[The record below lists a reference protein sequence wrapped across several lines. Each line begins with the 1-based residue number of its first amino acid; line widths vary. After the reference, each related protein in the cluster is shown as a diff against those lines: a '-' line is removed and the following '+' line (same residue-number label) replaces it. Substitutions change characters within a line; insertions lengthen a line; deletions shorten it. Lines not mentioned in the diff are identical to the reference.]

1 MIHIYVNIFEDKV
14 DFHIMEYGKR
24 EIYKIKENEII
35 LPISF
40 SIGDKLSYIKEKLIK
55 KQEYFLKN
63 WKIQCYMKFVR
74 LNIMLQNMDDFI
86 WIITSSGSR
95 KDVIQ
100 TLEH

>member
-40 SIGDKLSYIKEKLIK
+40 SIGDKLSYSLEIDKDIGIGIIEAVKMEGVLEELFSCK
-55 KQEYFLKN
+55 GVML
-63 WKIQCYMKFVR
+63 WK
-74 LNIMLQNMDDFI
+74 
-86 WIITSSGSR
+86 
-95 KDVIQ
+95 
-100 TLEH
+100 

>member
-40 SIGDKLSYIKEKLIK
+40 SVGDKLSYIKKIISVIIEQYNIETYSMEIDKDIGIGIIEAVKMEGVLEELFSCK
-55 KQEYFLKN
+55 GVML
-63 WKIQCYMKFVR
+63 WK
-74 LNIMLQNMDDFI
+74 
-86 WIITSSGSR
+86 
-95 KDVIQ
+95 
-100 TLEH
+100 